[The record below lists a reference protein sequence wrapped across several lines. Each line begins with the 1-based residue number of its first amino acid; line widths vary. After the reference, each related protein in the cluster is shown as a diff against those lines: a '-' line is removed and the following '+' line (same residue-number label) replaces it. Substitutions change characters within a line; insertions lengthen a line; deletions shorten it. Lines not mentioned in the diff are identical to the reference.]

1 MEASG
6 GWMEGLWL
14 IPSDTDFALS
24 LLLSLK
30 IARFLKLG
38 AAPNELLAL
47 TSGRV
52 WTLNQHLV
60 KSLKKPLKVWSYA
73 KGTQERQ
80 TAPRAK
86 QPEGHPQS
94 DITRQGH
101 AGFPQATDHF
111 NLKASIKQP
120 LKWLNRVVFISKSKD
135 NRVLL
140 LMIDTGKI
148 VWK

>member
-1 MEASG
+1 M
-6 GWMEGLWL
+6 
-14 IPSDTDFALS
+14 
-24 LLLSLK
+24 
-30 IARFLKLG
+30 
-38 AAPNELLAL
+38 
-47 TSGRV
+47 
-52 WTLNQHLV
+52 
-60 KSLKKPLKVWSYA
+60 
-73 KGTQERQ
+73 KGTQECQ

-94 DITRQGH
+94 DVTRRGH

-111 NLKASIKQP
+111 NLKQVSNKISI
-120 LKWLNRVVFISKSKD
+120 KWLNRVVFISKSKD